1 METAEAQQETQT
13 KIVEVTRQAEEYATE
28 PSGHNWDQKCNELQ
42 VTLGWKKTWAL
53 LRALIDPTMTKSE
66 NRNILEAE
74 EAGIALAITHQGE
87 EAEIL
92 TDSQEE
98 CRSVVAPDLRG
109 YGNTTRPEDTA
120 QYLMLNL
127 IEDVKGLLEHLNNNH
142 SRKVFLV
149 GHDWGGMISFCFAT
163 LYETFIDGM
172 VIINGMHPMA
182 FAKQLFRS
190 VRQMRMSWYQLPFRH
205 PVVPEQYLIMWDFH
219 FFDKVH
225 RGFTENET
233 EAHKYMFSRD
243 GALTG
248 AISYYRAFNNDSNQL
263 RKLPYQTI
271 NVSTLI
277 LWAEKDAFIM
287 SPIAKYNQEWL
298 KTSKVVYY
306 RGAGHW
312 LPRECSTQVTEQ
324 IRKFASNTTTGTTV
338 TEEATP
344 EHKQGTCQEA
354 SFPSRRGWLS
364 KLFPWLPRNAR
375 LPKQMRE

>member
-1 METAEAQQETQT
+1 MPADNRNKAHHLTTDDVF
-13 KIVEVTRQAEEYATE
+13 KVTRYKLRIEMQFAQ
-28 PSGHNWDQKCNELQ
+28 SG
-42 VTLGWKKTWAL
+42 
-53 LRALIDPTMTKSE
+53 
-66 NRNILEAE
+66 
-74 EAGIALAITHQGE
+74 
-87 EAEIL
+87 
-92 TDSQEE
+92 
-98 CRSVVAPDLRG
+98 
-109 YGNTTRPEDTA
+109 
-120 QYLMLNL
+120 
-127 IEDVKGLLEHLNNNH
+127 
-142 SRKVFLV
+142 
-149 GHDWGGMISFCFAT
+149 ISFEW
-163 LYETFIDGM
+163 L
-172 VIINGMHPMA
+172 VHP
-182 FAKQLFRS
+182 R
-190 VRQMRMSWYQLPFRH
+190 YQLPFRH

-312 LPRECSTQVTEQ
+312 LPRECSTQHCPVDT
-324 IRKFASNTTTGTTV
+324 SLP
-338 TEEATP
+338 EEFGPLLTP
-344 EHKQGTCQEA
+344 SYTPIKHSCKWT
-354 SFPSRRGWLS
+354 SS
-364 KLFPWLPRNAR
+364 K
-375 LPKQMRE
+375 E

>member
-1 METAEAQQETQT
+1 
-13 KIVEVTRQAEEYATE
+13 
-28 PSGHNWDQKCNELQ
+28 
-42 VTLGWKKTWAL
+42 
-53 LRALIDPTMTKSE
+53 
-66 NRNILEAE
+66 
-74 EAGIALAITHQGE
+74 
-87 EAEIL
+87 
-92 TDSQEE
+92 
-98 CRSVVAPDLRG
+98 
-109 YGNTTRPEDTA
+109 
-120 QYLMLNL
+120 MLNL

-205 PVVPEQYLIMWDFH
+205 PVVTEQYLIMWDFH

-277 LWAEKDAFIM
+277 LWAEKM
-287 SPIAKYNQEWL
+287 HSLCLQLP
-298 KTSKVVYY
+298 SKPGVVENVKS
-306 RGAGHW
+306 RV
-312 LPRECSTQVTEQ
+312 LQ
-324 IRKFASNTTTGTTV
+324 
-338 TEEATP
+338 
-344 EHKQGTCQEA
+344 
-354 SFPSRRGWLS
+354 RRG
-364 KLFPWLPRNAR
+364 PGYPENVPRR
-375 LPKQMRE
+375 